1 MAMGSLRWYQPG
13 WITGGNTL
21 QLLQGSHEFFSALV
35 AAVDCSEESIW
46 LESYIFDTAFGAEA
60 VCQALMR
67 AAQRG
72 VTVRLLLDGV
82 GSGTL
87 QGTVQEQRLRDAGVQ
102 LRYFAPPGRLGLLL
116 PKFWRRLHR
125 KLCVIDGQMAFCGG
139 INILDDYHDPNHGA
153 LRSARWD
160 FSVQITAGR
169 LVQHIA
175 AVCDSAWHSTREH
188 TATDMANRLRGTV
201 QRGQPHQHKRSPNDS
216 PPDTVLRRQVA
227 EKFAAC
233 FLSTQTHFPQVSG
246 CRVRLLL
253 RDNLRNRH
261 SIEKAYLT
269 AIAQAQ
275 HRIVIA
281 NAYFFPSNRLLKAL
295 TQACRRG
302 VTVQLLLQGRYEYF
316 MQYYAIRALYPRL
329 IAAGMEIYEYTD
341 SFLHGKVAVVDAQ
354 EPHAWATVGS
364 SNLDPLSLL
373 LAREANVEV
382 LDAKFASV
390 LQQAIEQALLH
401 SSEHIDEKKYLI
413 RRSWWKRRLDR
424 FAYFWARF
432 ATWVFS
438 SEY

>member
-1 MAMGSLRWYQPG
+1 MTMTMTMGSLSALGTLRWYQPS
-13 WITGGNTL
+13 WITENNTL
-21 QLLQGSHEFFSALV
+21 QLLQGSHEFFSALTT
-35 AAVDCSEESIW
+35 AIDCSERSVW
-46 LESYIFDTAFGAEA
+46 LESYIFNTQFSGAE

-72 VTVRLLLDGV
+72 VAVHLLLDGV
-82 GSGTL
+82 GSGALKQQTH
-87 QGTVQEQRLRDAGVQ
+87 EQLHQAGVQ
-102 LRYFAPPGRLGLLL
+102 LRYFAKPGRLGLLL

-125 KLCVIDGQMAFCGG
+125 KLCVVDGQMAFCGG

-153 LRSARWD
+153 LSKPRWD
-160 FSVQITAGR
+160 FAVQITAGR
-169 LVQHIA
+169 LVQHIES
-175 AVCDSAWHSTREH
+175 VCSSAWHGH
-188 TATDMANRLRGTV
+188 GGDV
-201 QRGQPHQHKRSPNDS
+201 KRAVKTPRR
-216 PPDTVLRRQVA
+216 PIAEAADT
-227 EKFAAC
+227 EKFTAC
-233 FLSTQTHFPQVSG
+233 MLSTQTHFPQVSG
-246 CRVRLLL
+246 CRARLLL
-253 RDNLRNRH
+253 RDNLRNRY
-261 SIEKAYLT
+261 SIEKAYLA
-269 AIAQAQ
+269 AIEQAR

-281 NAYFFPSNRLLKAL
+281 NAYFFPSNKLLKAL
-295 TQACRRG
+295 MKASRRG
-302 VTVQLLLQGRYEYF
+302 VTVQLLLQGQYEYF

-329 IAAGMEIYEYTD
+329 IAAGIEVYEYTD
-341 SFLHGKVAVVDAQ
+341 SFLHSKVAVVDAQ

-390 LQQAIEQALLH
+390 LQQAIEQAILH